1 MYVPKHFQFE
11 GCTEKKNN
19 IDVDITKVKLTDID
33 LLQEIGKKTF
43 VQTFSDTNTE
53 DNMKAYLAEG
63 FSREK
68 LLSELCNEESE
79 FYFAT
84 VENKVVGY
92 LKVNTGQAQTE
103 QQCPQALEI
112 ERIYVLQE
120 FHGRKVGQL
129 LYEKA
134 LSLAQRKEA
143 PFVWLG
149 VWEKNL
155 RAINFYQK
163 NGFVAFDQHIFQ
175 LGDDKQT
182 DVLMKKIVQPY
193 HE

>member
-1 MYVPKHFQFE
+1 MNKKI
-11 GCTEKKNN
+11 KKNN
-19 IDVDITKVKLTDID
+19 IDINITKVKLTDID

-68 LLSELCNEESE
+68 LLSELCNDESE
-79 FYFAT
+79 FYFAAA
-84 VENKVVGY
+84 ENKIVGY

-103 QQCPQALEI
+103 QQSSQALEI

-143 PFVWLG
+143 SFVWLG

-175 LGDDKQT
+175 LGDDQQT
-182 DVLMKKIVQPY
+182 DVLMKKIIPPY

>member
-1 MYVPKHFQFE
+1 M
-11 GCTEKKNN
+11 NN
-19 IDVDITKVKLTDID
+19 NNTDITVTKVKLTDID
-33 LLQEIGKKTF
+33 LLQEIGKRTF
-43 VQTFSDTNTE
+43 IQTFSDANNE

-63 FSREK
+63 FSKEK
-68 LLSELCNEESE
+68 LLSELCNDESE

-84 VENKVVGY
+84 VENNIVGY

-134 LSLAQRKEA
+134 LTLAQLKEA
-143 PFVWLG
+143 SFVWLG
-149 VWEKNL
+149 VWENNL

-182 DVLMKKIVQPY
+182 DIMMKKIVQPH